1 MRNYEKIMAKKR
13 NVDLSSTPCPPSRE
27 GKWEG
32 GGSMVMAM
40 LTTTKDSAM
49 DTTKEDTVT
58 MLVSIE
64 RTSLKQATLMLGSR
78 PGFKT

>member
-27 GKWEG
+27 GKGEG

-40 LTTTKDSAM
+40 LTTTK
-49 DTTKEDTVT
+49 EDAT

>member
-1 MRNYEKIMAKKR
+1 MAKKR
-13 NVDLSSTPCPPSRE
+13 NVDLSSTPCPPARE
-27 GKWEG
+27 GKGEG

-40 LTTTKDSAM
+40 LTTENTG
-49 DTTKEDTVT
+49 

-64 RTSLKQATLMLGSR
+64 RTSLKQATLMLGSG

>member
-1 MRNYEKIMAKKR
+1 MAKKR

-27 GKWEG
+27 GKGEG

-40 LTTTKDSAM
+40 LTT
-49 DTTKEDTVT
+49 KEDTA

-64 RTSLKQATLMLGSR
+64 RTSLKQATLMLGSG